1 MKLETVSIGATAIGL
16 TLVGLYQL
24 AMQWMPPVLNK
35 LAWGLVFI
43 GGITALYQFLKKV
56 F

>member
-1 MKLETVSIGATAIGL
+1 MKLENVSVGATAIGL

-24 AMQWMPPVLNK
+24 AMQWMPPVLQK
-35 LAWGLVFI
+35 IAWGLVLI
-43 GGITALYQFLKKV
+43 GAGIGLYQFIKKV